1 MPIITGREN
10 VLAVYEEAAK
20 RGWVVPCMCSE
31 NLTTTEAILT
41 AAEEFALE
49 KGYER
54 VPVTV
59 AITNQYDH
67 RSQSVFYTHT
77 RRWDIG
83 LKLFRESIRILA
95 PVFPHVDIL
104 IHLDHAQHDT
114 DAGMLESD
122 LSMYSSVM
130 YDASSLPMEENIRKT
145 RAYVQRKGHELLIE
159 GACDEIVD
167 ATGEARCE
175 ITDAEKCARYKAETG
190 VDVVVANLGTEHRAS
205 GQDLHYYSDAAKA
218 IKAKIG
224 PRICLHGT
232 SSVSNDQIGKLF
244 EDGICKV
251 NIWTAM
257 ERDAS
262 PALTEWTVKNA
273 AKCGGP
279 KVEQK
284 LIDEGFLTE
293 SSKTGDKSSLQHFTT
308 TARQE
313 IIFTEMKK
321 IVRGYLDLWYC

>member
-10 VLAVYEEAAK
+10 VLAVYEQAAK
-20 RGWVVPCMCSE
+20 KGWVIPCICSE

-41 AAEEFALE
+41 AASEFAKE

-54 VPVTV
+54 IPITL

-67 RSQSVFYTHT
+67 RSQSVFYTST

-83 LKLFRESIRILA
+83 LKLFRSDLEIVSQ
-95 PVFPHVDIL
+95 VFPNVDVL

-114 DAGMLESD
+114 DAEMLESD

-130 YDASSLPMEENIRKT
+130 YDASTLPMEENIAKT
-145 RAYVQRKGHELLIE
+145 KAYVQRKGHELLIE

-175 ITDAEKCARYKAETG
+175 ITDADKCERYMKETG

-232 SSVSNDQIGKLF
+232 SSVSNDQIAKLF
-244 EDGICKV
+244 DDGICKV
-251 NIWTAM
+251 NIWTAL

-262 PALTEWTVKNA
+262 PALTEWIVKNA
-273 AKCGGP
+273 AKCSGP

-284 LIDEGFLTE
+284 LIDEGYLTA
-293 SSKTGDKSSLQHFTT
+293 SSKTGDKTSLQHFTT

-313 IIFTEMKK
+313 IIFEEMKK
-321 IVRGYLDLWYC
+321 IVRGYLDLWYH

>member
-20 RGWVVPCMCSE
+20 RKWVIPCLCTE

-41 AAEEFALE
+41 AASEFATE
-49 KGYER
+49 NGYDR
-54 VPVTV
+54 IPVTI

-83 LKLFRESIRILA
+83 LRLFRASLDILA
-95 PVFPHVDIL
+95 EAFPKVDIL
-104 IHLDHAQHDT
+104 IHLDHAQYDS
-114 DAGMLESD
+114 DAGLLESD

-130 YDASSLPMEENIRKT
+130 YDASALPMEENIRLT

-175 ITDAEKCARYKAETG
+175 ITDADKCARYKAETG

-205 GQDLHYYSDAAKA
+205 GQNLHYYSDAANA
-218 IKAKIG
+218 IREKIG
-224 PRICLHGT
+224 HRLCLHGT
-232 SSVSNDQIGKLF
+232 SSVTNDQIRKLF
-244 EDGICKV
+244 DDGICKV

-257 ERDAS
+257 ERDS
-262 PALTEWTVKNA
+262 TPALTEFMVKNA
-273 AKCGGP
+273 ALCGGP
-279 KVEQK
+279 KLEEK
-284 LIDEGFLTE
+284 LIAEGYLTE
-293 SSKTGDKSSLQHFTT
+293 ASRTGKSASLQHYTT
-308 TARQE
+308 TARQA
-313 IIFTEMKK
+313 ILFAEMKK
-321 IVRGYLDLWYC
+321 IVRGYLDLWYR

>member
-10 VLAVYEEAAK
+10 VLAVYEQAAK
-20 RGWVVPCMCSE
+20 KGWVIPCLCSE

-41 AAEEFALE
+41 AASEFAKE

-54 VPVTV
+54 IPITL

-67 RSQSVFYTHT
+67 RSQSVNYTCT

-83 LKLFRESIRILA
+83 LKLFRASIDILA
-95 PVFPHVDIL
+95 VAFPNVDIL
-104 IHLDHAQHDT
+104 IHLDHAQHHA
-114 DAGMLESD
+114 DAEMLESD

-130 YDASSLPMEENIRKT
+130 YDASSLPLEENIAKT
-145 RAYVQRKGHELLIE
+145 KAYVQRKGHELVIE

-205 GQDLHYYSDAAKA
+205 GQDLHYYYDAAQA

-244 EDGICKV
+244 DDGICKV
-251 NIWTAM
+251 NIWTAL

-284 LIDEGFLTE
+284 LIEEGYLTE
-293 SSKTGDKSSLQHFTT
+293 ASKTGDKSSLQHFTT

-313 IIFTEMKK
+313 IIFKEMKK
-321 IVRGYLDLWYC
+321 IVRGYLDLWYK

>member
-1 MPIITGREN
+1 MPIITGRKN
-10 VLAVYEEAAK
+10 VLSVYEEAAK
-20 RGWVVPCMCSE
+20 RGWVLPCICSE

-41 AAEEFALE
+41 AASEFATE
-49 KGYER
+49 KGYDR
-54 VPVTV
+54 IPITL

-67 RSQSVFYTHT
+67 RSQSVFYTST

-83 LKLFRESIRILA
+83 LRLFRSDLEIVSE
-95 PVFPHVDIL
+95 VFPNVDVL

-114 DAGMLESD
+114 DAELLDSD

-130 YDASSLPMEENIRKT
+130 YDASTLPMEENIAKT
-145 RAYVQRKGHELLIE
+145 KAYVQRKGHELLIE

-175 ITDAEKCARYKAETG
+175 ITDADKCEHYMKETG

-205 GQDLHYYSDAAKA
+205 GQDLHYYYDAARA

-251 NIWTAM
+251 NIWTAL

-279 KVEQK
+279 KLEQK
-284 LIDEGFLTE
+284 LIKEGYLTE
-293 SSKTGDKSSLQHFTT
+293 SSRTGDKTSLQYFTT

-313 IIFTEMKK
+313 IIFEEMKK
-321 IVRGYLDLWYC
+321 IVRGYLDLWYR

>member
-10 VLAVYEEAAK
+10 VLAVYEQAAK
-20 RGWVVPCMCSE
+20 KGWVIPCICSE

-41 AAEEFALE
+41 AASEFAKE

-54 VPVTV
+54 IPITL

-67 RSQSVFYTHT
+67 RIQSVFYTST

-83 LKLFRESIRILA
+83 LKLFRSDLEIVSQ
-95 PVFPHVDIL
+95 VFPNVDVL

-114 DAGMLESD
+114 DAEMLESD

-130 YDASSLPMEENIRKT
+130 YDASTLPMEENIAKT
-145 RAYVQRKGHELLIE
+145 KAYVQRKGHELLIE

-175 ITDAEKCARYKAETG
+175 ITDADKCERYMKETG

-232 SSVSNDQIGKLF
+232 SSVSNDQIAKLF
-244 EDGICKV
+244 DDGICKV
-251 NIWTAM
+251 NIWTAL

-262 PALTEWTVKNA
+262 PALTEWIVKNA

-284 LIDEGFLTE
+284 LIDEGYLTA
-293 SSKTGDKSSLQHFTT
+293 SSKTGDKTSLQHFTT

-313 IIFTEMKK
+313 IIFEEMKK
-321 IVRGYLDLWYC
+321 IVRGYLDLWYH